1 MQGLG
6 PENIGVRQETGTGG
20 KETRT
25 GDNGTEEGQGDNNSR

>member
-6 PENIGVRQETGTGG
+6 PKNRGVRKATGTGG
-20 KETRT
+20 KETET